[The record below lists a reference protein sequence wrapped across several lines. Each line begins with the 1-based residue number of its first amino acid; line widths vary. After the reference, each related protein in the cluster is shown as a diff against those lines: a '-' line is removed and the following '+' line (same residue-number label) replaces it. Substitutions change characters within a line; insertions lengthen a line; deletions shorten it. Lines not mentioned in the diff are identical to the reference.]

1 MTILHLCA
9 AIALLPPPSHAARR
23 FSNVSISPDGQL
35 VAWIGPSPADT
46 AGAAPALVVVDRKSS
61 HTAVRTFGDA
71 SEVAWSP
78 DSRALAF
85 LSANG
90 AVTLATVAD
99 GQSRVV
105 ATIPGSTQGIRFAP
119 DGKSVA
125 VLYVRPEEITGD
137 PTEAAPRDTG
147 VIGDIVD
154 RQHLAVIDLS
164 AGRLRV
170 VTPADLY
177 VYEYDWSP
185 DSRRLVVSAANGS
198 GNNNWWT
205 ARLYAVP
212 ADSGALTEIA
222 RPATQIAVPRWSP
235 DGSEIAYIGGIMSD
249 QGATGGDVWV
259 VPATGGTPKDLTPTT
274 TTSPSDLAWTSA
286 PHQLIVS
293 AWASGASVISTLDTR
308 TGASRILARV
318 NAHVTTGGFV
328 PSLSASRDGQAVAV
342 VRESFGEPPEVWA
355 GPPEKLELVTHV
367 NATVTPAY
375 GRAES
380 VEWKSDAFTVQG
392 WLLFPAD
399 FRPGTRYPMIVQ
411 VHGGPAAAQSAE
423 WMSERNPTSQM
434 SRAGYFVFMP
444 NPRGSYGQGE
454 AFAKANV
461 KDFGYGDLRDIMAGI
476 DTIVHR
482 YSVDSMRIGLW
493 GASYGGFMGMWAVTQ
508 TRRFKAVVAV
518 AGLSNWLS
526 YAGENGINEWMP
538 PYFGATVYD
547 DPAVYA
553 KSSPIN
559 FIRQA
564 RTPTL
569 VIVGERDAEAPAP
582 QSFEFWRGLERNG
595 VASELVVYADEGHGY
610 RIPAHARDL
619 GPRML
624 GWFDKY
630 LKTPAK

>member
-1 MTILHLCA
+1 
-9 AIALLPPPSHAARR
+9 
-23 FSNVSISPDGQL
+23 
-35 VAWIGPSPADT
+35 
-46 AGAAPALVVVDRKSS
+46 
-61 HTAVRTFGDA
+61 
-71 SEVAWSP
+71 
-78 DSRALAF
+78 
-85 LSANG
+85 
-90 AVTLATVAD
+90 
-99 GQSRVV
+99 
-105 ATIPGSTQGIRFAP
+105 
-119 DGKSVA
+119 

-342 VRESFGEPPEVWA
+342 VRESYGEPPEVWA

-411 VHGGPAAAQSAE
+411 VHGGPAAAQSAQ
-423 WMSERNPTSQM
+423 WMSERDPTSQM

-569 VIVGERDAEAPAP
+569 VIVGERDTEAPAP
-582 QSFEFWRGLERNG
+582 QSFEFWRGLRHNG

-619 GPRML
+619 GSRML